1 MHFFLSQSGP
11 RVFIP
16 RDNHVTNGVDTSGCK
31 PRGYGSWLKYYKQHA
46 GEVNTCSVFR
56 CTRTDLV
63 GAHVSTRETH
73 LFCIIPLCRR
83 HNHPGRTGVL
93 TINKNRYVVTVT
105 KQVSDNAECQWQ
117 H

>member
-73 LFCIIPLCRR
+73 LFCIIPLCRCLLYTSPSPR
-83 HNHPGRTGVL
+83 DGLLSRMP
-93 TINKNRYVVTVT
+93 
-105 KQVSDNAECQWQ
+105 SSA
-117 H
+117 